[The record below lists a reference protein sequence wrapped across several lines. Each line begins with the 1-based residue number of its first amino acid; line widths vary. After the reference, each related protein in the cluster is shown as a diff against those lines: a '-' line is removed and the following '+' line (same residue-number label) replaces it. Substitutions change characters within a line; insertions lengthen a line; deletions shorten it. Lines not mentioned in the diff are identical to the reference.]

1 MLVSLIS
8 AALSLSWI
16 AQDATPIE
24 RDEFGV
30 PHIYSSSLEEAFFYA
45 GFACAEDRLWQMEMS
60 RRLARGKLAEALGS
74 ACVPSDRQ
82 LAASRYTDGELKEQ
96 FEQLSQRAQTIFES
110 YARGVNAYIQ
120 LARSSET
127 LPRDYGTHG
136 FEPTP
141 WTVEDSAAIAIR
153 LFQMFG
159 RRDAGELRTL
169 ALLSYLKTQPIKD
182 QLPDVL
188 DDFLWQNEPTSPT
201 TVQTEDDPL
210 AKNPPKLFSFT
221 RQDTERHLGSLPNVS
236 LLELL
241 PAVMAQADREIIAAA
256 QELAVPYK
264 TGSYAVAVAPKRSAT
279 RSPLLL
285 SGPQM
290 GFENPS
296 IVHEMSI
303 SAPGYMAA
311 GMDVPGVPGIAV
323 GHSPSVAWGLT
334 TGVADTDDIYYF
346 ESPQSGKYLF
356 EGEEMQIEEVPMS
369 IKVKDQPDQASV
381 QKRTLWGPVV
391 LDSRSAKTVFC
402 RRSASWKKELLSVD
416 AMLAAA
422 SAKKPEDLDALAESA
437 TVNFNLIAA
446 FATGDISYRYV
457 GFVPVRKPGWDP
469 RLPLPASRATDWSG
483 RLQATQMPRVDN
495 PASGLIANWNN
506 KPVAWWPNGDTPA
519 WGRLFR
525 VSALQR
531 RLSAPTLNVS
541 DLELAVFM
549 VAREDPDWIELSKE
563 VLPALRGAAF
573 TGPIS
578 DAATYLLGWN
588 GLTISGSQGASLYY
602 ALLDALRP
610 AIVSPKAGGFMTP
623 DLMRLAV
630 QPSVLL
636 KALERSTRVD
646 YLGEKSAQEVV
657 REAFEKAVET
667 LSARRGSDP
676 GLWGFRPGG
685 IASKTEPPIPYSNR
699 GTFLQIV
706 EMRNRPVGRS
716 VLPPG
721 NAESGA
727 HSADQI
733 PLARAWTYKPMRI
746 RPSQPGGSPTGGR

>member
-24 RDEFGV
+24 RDTYGV

-60 RRLARGKLAEALGS
+60 RRLARGSLAEVLGAS
-74 ACVPSDRQ
+74 RAAADQ
-82 LAASRYTDGELKEQ
+82 TAAASRYTDEELKEQ
-96 FEQLSQRAQTIFES
+96 FDQLSQRAQTIFES
-110 YARGVNAYIQ
+110 YAKGVNAYIR
-120 LARSSET
+120 LARSSDT
-127 LPRDYGTHG
+127 LPPDYGANG
-136 FEPTP
+136 FEPAP

-159 RRDAGELRTL
+159 RRDPGELRAL
-169 ALLSYLKTQPIKD
+169 ALLTYLKTQPVKD

-201 TVQTEDDPL
+201 TVQAEDDPL
-210 AKNPPKLFSFT
+210 AKDPPKLFSFT
-221 RQDTERHLGSLPNVS
+221 RKDTERHLAALPNVS

-241 PAVMAQADREIIAAA
+241 PAVLAQDERELLAVA

-290 GFENPS
+290 GFQTPS

-323 GHSPSVAWGLT
+323 GHSPSAAWGLT
-334 TGVADTDDIYYF
+334 TGVADTDDIFYF
-346 ESPQSGKYLF
+346 ESPQTGKYLF
-356 EGEEMQIEEVPMS
+356 EGEERAIEEVPMP
-369 IKVKDQPDQASV
+369 IKVKDQPDLSTV
-381 QKRTLWGPVV
+381 QKRTMWGPVV
-391 LDSRSAKTVFC
+391 LESRSTKTVFC
-402 RRSASWKKELLSVD
+402 RRSASWMKELLSVD

-422 SAKKPEDLDALAESA
+422 SAKKPEDLDSLVESA

-457 GFVPVRKPGWDP
+457 GYVPVRKPGWDS

-495 PASGLIANWNN
+495 PASGLIVNWNN
-506 KPVAWWPNGDTPA
+506 KPIAWWPNGDTPA

-531 RLSAPTLNVS
+531 RLSAPSLSVS

-549 VAREDPDWIELSKE
+549 IAREDPDWTELAKLI
-563 VLPALRGAAF
+563 LPALREAAYLG
-573 TGPIS
+573 TLS
-578 DAATYLLGWN
+578 DAANYLQSWN
-588 GLTISGSQGASLYY
+588 GLTISGSQGASLYS

-610 AIVSPKAGGFMTP
+610 AIVSPKAGRFMTP
-623 DLMRLAV
+623 DLMRLAA

-646 YLGEKSAQEVV
+646 YLGEKSGNEIV
-657 REAFEKAVET
+657 REAFEKVVQT
-667 LSARRGSDP
+667 LSTQRGPDP

-685 IASKTEPPIPYSNR
+685 IALRTEPPIPYGNR

-706 EMRNRPVGRS
+706 EVRNRPVGRS

-721 NAESGA
+721 NAESGE
-727 HSADQI
+727 HSSDQI

-746 RPSQPGGSPTGGR
+746 RPAQAGGSPAGGR